1 MVAMPTRI
9 DWKAAIWA
17 GVIAGIVF
25 IMLEMA
31 LVKFV
36 QGMSPWGPQRMMA
49 AMVMGEGVLPP
60 PETFDLMIVM
70 VAMMVHLVLSILLGV
85 ILGFVISR
93 LALNLAASI
102 AAGTLFGLAVY
113 FVNFYGFTALFPWFA
128 MARGPIGIFA
138 HAMFG
143 LVLGWAYH
151 AIALR
156 DARNAE
162 EAVAHGA
169 HI

>member
-1 MVAMPTRI
+1 MRREPVS
-9 DWKAAIWA
+9 
-17 GVIAGIVF
+17 VCF
-25 IMLEMA
+25 
-31 LVKFV
+31 
-36 QGMSPWGPQRMMA
+36 
-49 AMVMGEGVLPP
+49 PP
-60 PETFDLMIVM
+60 LADTT
-70 VAMMVHLVLSILLGV
+70 A
-85 ILGFVISR
+85 R

-128 MARGPIGIFA
+128 MARGPISIFA

-162 EAVAHGA
+162 VAEARAPTSRQAG
-169 HI
+169 

>member
-1 MVAMPTRI
+1 MPTRI

-31 LVKFV
+31 LVTFV
-36 QGMSPWGPQRMMA
+36 QGMSPWGPHRMMA

-143 LVLGWAYH
+143 LVLGWALH

>member
-1 MVAMPTRI
+1 
-9 DWKAAIWA
+9 
-17 GVIAGIVF
+17 
-25 IMLEMA
+25 
-31 LVKFV
+31 
-36 QGMSPWGPQRMMA
+36 MMA

-128 MARGPIGIFA
+128 MARGPISIFA

-156 DARNAE
+156 DARNAQ

-169 HI
+169 QI